1 MRNKRLASLIVCT
14 AVVLTGCSNKYEKE
28 VKNTPLEAQMSI
40 QEAVDYYASTF
51 DYDVVTGSKEENKKY
66 EFHVIEGDLKDKLTN
81 LTLAVNEELSYKSY
95 DELSEYEDNNT
106 IISES
111 LFDYMKGY
119 LNSYVLDSNA
129 TVEAI
134 TGAVG
139 YYYVDV
145 KYPYTYRNSYGN
157 IKSNIELVGI
167 HGALYR
173 DAYGN
178 DAIDNEF
185 MVAAISSLKD
195 AGYDNIGYDRNNGRL
210 MVANRITSDNLN
222 EIPKEVETEPVT
234 EEDSSEVESESEGT
248 VEGNEESLADT
259 TESSERVS
267 EEESTTVEETTR
279 ASVYVGDIGDDYI
292 VADDN
297 GVRRLPFDL
306 REFNDIVGFS
316 STTMDYMPKTEFVY
330 EFPKNE
336 GYVSGV
342 GMFPTG
348 KLGLNKFGLDTN
360 SVSGTIEIRYVFKDT
375 IDGSGELSLSNMY
388 VISDTANVEF
398 SNTSA
403 STVPSFLETEID
415 KLVERADRANV
426 DFILSSLLD
435 GTIYSDLGVGLLRGY
450 EYNCSNVLRNM
461 STVRNILSREV
472 NSNDYLV
479 EIETTR
485 IEGAKSA
492 DVYGQYRDKY
502 YLYIEQ
508 VGDKFYINDMIRF
521 SREIV
526 DEPQLV
532 LDSAETKRV
541 VSLGLSGEVS
551 DDTKGSV
558 NELLTELYTAG
569 TARLM
574 YGPKEVTLNGEKVTL
589 DKGMYDCFTT
599 NSELLSDTDRE
610 YMNAA
615 IRTVLVKMG
624 TNVGSTYKGN
634 VTMWMGGTA
643 DQVEVETEELVEYA
657 GMNKG
662 TYMRVYYL
670 VSCINERWTID
681 ERIVIEEVDVEG
693 DELNNIK
700 SRIN

>member
-1 MRNKRLASLIVCT
+1 MRNKRLASVIVCT
-14 AVVLTGCSNKYEKE
+14 AIVLTGCNNKYEKE

-66 EFHVIEGDLKDKLTN
+66 EFHVIDGNLKDKLTN
-81 LTLAVNEELSYKSY
+81 LTIEVNEELSYDSY
-95 DELSEYEDNNT
+95 EELSEYANDNT
-106 IISES
+106 IINKE
-111 LFDYMKGY
+111 LFDYIKGY

-157 IKSNIELVGI
+157 IKSNIELIGI

-173 DAYGN
+173 DAYGS
-178 DAIDNEF
+178 DTVDNEF

-195 AGYDNIGYDRNNGRL
+195 AGYYNIGYDRNNCRL
-210 MVANRITSDNLN
+210 MISNITTSDKLN
-222 EIPKEVETEPVT
+222 DGYREVETEPVIEEESSKDEGET
-234 EEDSSEVESESEGT
+234 ESTVEDS
-248 VEGNEESLADT
+248 EESLDGT
-259 TESSERVS
+259 TENSEQVS

-279 ASVYVGDIGDDYI
+279 ASVYVGDTSNGYI
-292 VADDN
+292 LADDK

-348 KLGLNKFGLDTN
+348 KLGLNKFGLDISNT
-360 SVSGTIEIRYVFKDT
+360 SGTVEIRYVFKDT

-435 GTIYSDLGVGLLRGY
+435 GTIYSDLGVGLIRGY

-492 DVYGQYRDKY
+492 DVYGQYRDRY

-541 VSLGLSGEVS
+541 VSLGLSGEVN
-551 DDTKGSV
+551 DATKGSV

-569 TARLM
+569 TARLI
-574 YGPKEVTLNGEKVTL
+574 YGPKEVTLNGENVTL
-589 DKGMYDCFTT
+589 DKGMYDCFTS
-599 NSELLSDTDRE
+599 NSELLSDTERE

-681 ERIVIEEVDVEG
+681 ERIVIEEADVEG
-693 DELNNIK
+693 DELSNIK
-700 SRIN
+700 SRMN